1 MTQLRHILVATDF
14 GDPSQRAAELG
25 LVIARRF
32 KAAFTLT
39 HACQLSVQTHEGLY
53 PSADIIDRITDA
65 ARQQLDAALAGARQA
80 ITEASALLRFG
91 PPWEQILAAIK
102 ETHADLVLLGT
113 HARTGAARVLLGSD
127 AERVVRLSP
136 VPTIVVP

>member
-1 MTQLRHILVATDF
+1 MTQFRQILVATDF
-14 GDPSQRAAELG
+14 GEPSQRAAELG

-32 KAAFTLT
+32 GAGFTLVHT
-39 HACQLSVQTHEGLY
+39 CQLLVHTYEGLY

-65 ARQQLDAALAGARQA
+65 ARQQLNTALAGARQT
-80 ITEASALLRFG
+80 IPEASALLHFG
-91 PPWEQILAAIK
+91 PAWDRILAAIQ
-102 ETHADLVLLGT
+102 ETHADLLLLGT
-113 HARTGAARVLLGSD
+113 HGRTGVARVLLGSV